1 MTALGVT
8 GHQNIPLAAREYVV
22 AGIRDCVGAQPAPL
36 IGYSSL
42 AAGAD
47 QLFAR
52 EVLAAGGQLIAIIPS
67 QGYEGAF
74 AEDGL
79 RSYQDLL
86 ASCTETVTLD
96 FTEPSEEAF
105 MAAGEEV
112 MRRSDVVIAV
122 WDGLP
127 AAGLGGT
134 ADAVEYARGLGKT
147 VVVVWPEGVRR

>member
-8 GHQNIPLAAREYVV
+8 GHQKIPQEALGYVT
-22 AGIRDCVGAQPAPL
+22 AGIRACIARQLQPVT
-36 IGYSSL
+36 GYSSL

-52 EVLAAGGQLIAIIPS
+52 ELLEAGGSLVAIIPCRD
-67 QGYEGAF
+67 YEATF
-74 AEDGL
+74 EDAAIAA
-79 RSYQDLL
+79 YQELL
-86 ASCTETVTLD
+86 AQCSETVVLD
-96 FTEPSEEAF
+96 FPEPTEEAF

-134 ADAVEYARGLGKT
+134 ADAVAYARRLGRE
-147 VVVVWPEGVRR
+147 VVVVWPAGVKR